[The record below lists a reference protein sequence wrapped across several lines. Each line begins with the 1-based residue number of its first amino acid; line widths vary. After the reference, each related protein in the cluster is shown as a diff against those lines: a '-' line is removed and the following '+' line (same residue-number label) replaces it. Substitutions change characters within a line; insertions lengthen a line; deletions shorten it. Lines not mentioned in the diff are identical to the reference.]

1 MIFSRNNSYILA
13 KYDVRGGIILTL
25 KKICMAENESEENK
39 ILIFYRYFSLFVT
52 SFFYLIGNSEHLI
65 QKKLFIIACISV
77 SAVILN
83 FLYIKNEG
91 SYKKINILVLIETLG
106 NSFLLIPSG
115 GMNSPYIW
123 YALNTI
129 LITSIKLNKWY
140 CWANLFVYLFSST
153 VISYLIFGEIELMNP
168 INKEFNL
175 ILSFILITAAIQ
187 ILSKYIK
194 EIKNDREKLVKTNN
208 ELQLASKKVKE
219 SMNNIMDIYET
230 VHFFTAEKNKKD
242 LIDLMINYIKELTV
256 VKNPFFIDLSSEKN
270 EIFIND
276 ENSEFNLL
284 KENLKNKILKDLN
297 SFLYNEDP
305 IEVKMENKRFMIIVV
320 KSTYRTY
327 GILGFEIEEG
337 NGTAIYK
344 ESMERIRFFKELGA
358 IAFERAYLEEV
369 NEQLL
374 INEEQNRIANEIHDS
389 VLQKLFSVSCGIF
402 GLMKN
407 IEKLDESK
415 VKEELNTI
423 RDSIDSAM
431 KELRHTI
438 YGLSWEKDGI
448 NSFEEDIFEYINQTK
463 KLNNAD
469 ITFDVTGNMEFLSLI
484 QKKAIYRIIC
494 EGIGNA
500 VHHGKADHI
509 SVSLNIE
516 PKNNLLRIAD
526 NGKGFNTNG
535 IKNNKGSGLG
545 IKNLYYLTESLNGEI
560 NITSKTGIGTEINI
574 TIPNNIM
581 VIERKNA
588 V

>member
-320 KSTYRTY
+320 KSSYRTY
-327 GILGFEIEEG
+327 GILGFEIEED

>member
-230 VHFFTAEKNKKD
+230 VHFFTAEKNKND

-509 SVSLNIE
+509 SVNLNIE
-516 PKNNLLRIAD
+516 PKNSLLRITD

-574 TIPNNIM
+574 NIPNNIM

>member
-1 MIFSRNNSYILA
+1 
-13 KYDVRGGIILTL
+13 
-25 KKICMAENESEENK
+25 
-39 ILIFYRYFSLFVT
+39 
-52 SFFYLIGNSEHLI
+52 
-65 QKKLFIIACISV
+65 
-77 SAVILN
+77 
-83 FLYIKNEG
+83 
-91 SYKKINILVLIETLG
+91 
-106 NSFLLIPSG
+106 
-115 GMNSPYIW
+115 
-123 YALNTI
+123 
-129 LITSIKLNKWY
+129 
-140 CWANLFVYLFSST
+140 
-153 VISYLIFGEIELMNP
+153 
-168 INKEFNL
+168 
-175 ILSFILITAAIQ
+175 
-187 ILSKYIK
+187 
-194 EIKNDREKLVKTNN
+194 
-208 ELQLASKKVKE
+208 
-219 SMNNIMDIYET
+219 
-230 VHFFTAEKNKKD
+230 
-242 LIDLMINYIKELTV
+242 
-256 VKNPFFIDLSSEKN
+256 
-270 EIFIND
+270 
-276 ENSEFNLL
+276 
-284 KENLKNKILKDLN
+284 
-297 SFLYNEDP
+297 
-305 IEVKMENKRFMIIVV
+305 
-320 KSTYRTY
+320 
-327 GILGFEIEEG
+327 
-337 NGTAIYK
+337 
-344 ESMERIRFFKELGA
+344 MERIRFFKELGA

-509 SVSLNIE
+509 SVNLNIE
-516 PKNNLLRIAD
+516 PKNSLLRITD

-574 TIPNNIM
+574 NIPNNIM

>member
-320 KSTYRTY
+320 KSSYRTY
-327 GILGFEIEEG
+327 GILGFEIEED

-344 ESMERIRFFKELGA
+344 HGE
-358 IAFERAYLEEV
+358 
-369 NEQLL
+369 
-374 INEEQNRIANEIHDS
+374 DT
-389 VLQKLFSVSCGIF
+389 IF
-402 GLMKN
+402 
-407 IEKLDESK
+407 
-415 VKEELNTI
+415 
-423 RDSIDSAM
+423 
-431 KELRHTI
+431 
-438 YGLSWEKDGI
+438 
-448 NSFEEDIFEYINQTK
+448 
-463 KLNNAD
+463 
-469 ITFDVTGNMEFLSLI
+469 
-484 QKKAIYRIIC
+484 
-494 EGIGNA
+494 
-500 VHHGKADHI
+500 
-509 SVSLNIE
+509 
-516 PKNNLLRIAD
+516 
-526 NGKGFNTNG
+526 
-535 IKNNKGSGLG
+535 
-545 IKNLYYLTESLNGEI
+545 
-560 NITSKTGIGTEINI
+560 
-574 TIPNNIM
+574 
-581 VIERKNA
+581 
-588 V
+588 